1 MTNITTRLQGLW
13 LPLITPFRDGAL
25 DEPSLRNLVRHYAAE
40 PIDGLVLGATSG
52 EGLALSWDER
62 ARLISVVRDELDATG
77 RSLPI
82 CLGVGGVATAE
93 VSESLDRT
101 AEWPIDFYLISSPPY
116 VRPSQRGLLAHFTAL
131 ADRTTHPIVLYNIPY
146 RSAVGL
152 DNETLLRLAQ
162 HPAVAGLKDCCANR
176 MQTRDLIAR
185 RPPGFRILT
194 GEDAQSFD
202 ALQAGADGAILL
214 SAHLETETFAA
225 ILQHVKAGRHDAA
238 AACWAQVEDLTR
250 LLFTEPSPA
259 PAKYWLARTGIIAS
273 PDVRLPMVEIGAG
286 LAVRLDQEIERRTA
300 TRTQS
305 CVA

>member
-1 MTNITTRLQGLW
+1 MTDVTTRLQGLW

-25 DEPSLRNLVRHYAAE
+25 DEPSLRSLVRHYAAKR
-40 PIDGLVLGATSG
+40 IDGLVLGATSG

-62 ARLISVVRDELDATG
+62 ARLISVVRDELDTTG

-93 VSESLDRT
+93 VIEALDRT
-101 AEWPIDFYLISSPPY
+101 ASWPIDFYLISSPPY

-131 ADRTTHPIVLYNIPY
+131 ADRTAHPIVLYNIPY

-152 DNETLLRLAQ
+152 DNETLLQLAE
-162 HPAVAGLKDCCANR
+162 HPAIAGLKDCCANR
-176 MQTRDLIAR
+176 TQTRDLITR
-185 RPPGFRILT
+185 RRAGFHILT

-214 SAHLETETFAA
+214 SAHLETETFVA

-238 AACWAQVEDLTR
+238 AACWAQVEHLTR

-259 PAKYWLARTGIIAS
+259 PAKYWLARTGVIAS
-273 PDVRLPMVEIGAG
+273 PEVRLPMVEVGDD
-286 LAVRLDQEIERRTA
+286 LAARLDQQIERRQPT
-300 TRTQS
+300 TTQNR
-305 CVA
+305 VA

>member
-25 DEPSLRNLVRHYAAE
+25 DEPSLRNLVRHYAAK

-62 ARLISVVRDELDATG
+62 ARLISVVRDELNATG

-162 HPAVAGLKDCCANR
+162 HPAVAGVKDCCANR

-273 PDVRLPMVEIGAG
+273 PDVRLPMVEIGAS
-286 LAVRLDQEIERRTA
+286 LAVRLDQEIERRTT